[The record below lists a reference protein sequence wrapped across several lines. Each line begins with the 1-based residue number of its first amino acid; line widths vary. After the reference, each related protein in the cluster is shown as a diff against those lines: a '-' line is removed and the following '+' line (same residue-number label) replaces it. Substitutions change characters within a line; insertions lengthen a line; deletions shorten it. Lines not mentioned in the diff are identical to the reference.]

1 MKSQLERETAELLA
15 QRRTLEASYANVQ
28 PHIAYNESAALT
40 PIVNRGNSEAPRT
53 QEVIT
58 RLQEIIHL
66 CKQEGTLSNEEMRE
80 VIKVENE
87 VLNYLQ
93 RNHPEPDPRVV
104 KPYSDTPQA
113 EKEKEK
119 LQPNHTWGKPQPQ
132 QHHQA
137 ELSEDTLEMIAEIER
152 KALTEIIHLQKERDA
167 IKLERDHLAAEL
179 SNGNIHTSKAVSNEL
194 DRLREENRLLREE
207 NNALNVRLSTIGS
220 IGLQRPDYGS
230 DFVKEGLSSGQYN
243 SQIAVY
249 EN

>member
-1 MKSQLERETAELLA
+1 
-15 QRRTLEASYANVQ
+15 
-28 PHIAYNESAALT
+28 
-40 PIVNRGNSEAPRT
+40 
-53 QEVIT
+53 
-58 RLQEIIHL
+58 
-66 CKQEGTLSNEEMRE
+66 MRE

-87 VLNYLQ
+87 VLHYLQ
-93 RNHPEPDPRVV
+93 RNHSEPEPRVV

-119 LQPNHTWGKPQPQ
+119 LQPNHTWGKPQQ
-132 QHHQA
+132 QHQQA
-137 ELSEDTLEMIAEIER
+137 ELSDDTLDMIAEIER

-167 IKLERDHLAAEL
+167 IKLERDQLAAEL

-207 NNALNVRLSTIGS
+207 NNALNVRLSTLGS

-230 DFVKEGLSSGQYN
+230 DYVKEGLSSGQYN